1 MNHIDSDKQ
10 LLSQPYDQSN
20 NGQCKTQKNIK
31 HIDSDKQLL
40 SHSVISLII
49 VITIEKTSSEQNI
62 KQKQMTMASPDAICG
77 VFQTSN
83 LRVRTQMEFHSC
95 HCCSLHVSTEVQNE
109 PRINTR
115 FTPHKAQSPEGQ
127 APNIDVDHQ

>member
-83 LRVRTQMEFHSC
+83 LRSENPNGI
-95 HCCSLHVSTEVQNE
+95 SLMSLLQPACLNRGSERAKDKHT
-109 PRINTR
+109 IYT
-115 FTPHKAQSPEGQ
+115 AQSPE
-127 APNIDVDHQ
+127 P

>member
-20 NGQCKTQKNIK
+20 NGQCKTQKNMK

-49 VITIEKTSSEQNI
+49 VITIEKTSSEQNL

-77 VFQTSN
+77 VFQF
-83 LRVRTQMEFHSC
+83 EKW
-95 HCCSLHVSTEVQNE
+95 E
-109 PRINTR
+109 PKAAYMSQPKFRISQGT
-115 FTPHKAQSPEGQ
+115 
-127 APNIDVDHQ
+127 V